1 MSTERLTTQLTELEG
16 IPVLLNKKTI
26 FRSLVASLPT
36 CCRVGLLVS
45 ALTLN
50 GLGILATFAFAG
62 RLHSS
67 AFGSVARHRGGNSK

>member
-1 MSTERLTTQLTELEG
+1 MSTKRLTTQLTELKG

-26 FRSLVASLPT
+26 FHSLIVSLPT
-36 CCRVGLLVS
+36 CCCISLLVS

-67 AFGSVARHRGGNSK
+67 AFGSVARHHGGNSK